1 MEKDYFE
8 MISKMEN
15 EFKLIVVHFTR
26 LNPMQICACAWIYRL
41 RKKIVNSGLGR
52 TRPLGRWAT
61 GPLDHW
67 AAGPLGRWAIDR
79 GSALSKAQRSVVA
92 AVVCMYIFSHNKSHP
107 VVVIDAF
114 TRGLKKR

>member
-1 MEKDYFE
+1 MRVDLPLE
-8 MISKMEN
+8 
-15 EFKLIVVHFTR
+15 
-26 LNPMQICACAWIYRL
+26 
-41 RKKIVNSGLGR
+41 KKIWKFR
-52 TRPLGRWAT
+52 TRPDSAA
-61 GPLDHW
+61 GPLGHW

>member
-1 MEKDYFE
+1 MRVDLPLE
-8 MISKMEN
+8 
-15 EFKLIVVHFTR
+15 
-26 LNPMQICACAWIYRL
+26 
-41 RKKIVNSGLGR
+41 KKIWKFR
-52 TRPLGRWAT
+52 TRP
-61 GPLDHW
+61 DW
-67 AAGPLGRWAIDR
+67 AAGPQGRWAIDR

>member
-8 MISKMEN
+8 MINKMEN

-26 LNPMQICACAWIYRL
+26 PNPMQICACAWIYRL
-41 RKKIVNSGLGR
+41 RKKFGNLGLGR
-52 TRPLGRWAT
+52 T
-61 GPLDHW
+61 
-67 AAGPLGRWAIDR
+67 GPLGRWAIDR

-92 AVVCMYIFSHNKSHP
+92 AVVCMYIFSRNKSHP